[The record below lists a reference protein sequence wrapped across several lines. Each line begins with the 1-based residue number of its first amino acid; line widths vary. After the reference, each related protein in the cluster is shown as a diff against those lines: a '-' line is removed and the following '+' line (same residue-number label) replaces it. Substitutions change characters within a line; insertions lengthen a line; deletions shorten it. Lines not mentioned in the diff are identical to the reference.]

1 MPLVYSS
8 PPFETWPEQARTRWS
23 GSPAVQNWSPRY
35 RGRVARAY
43 GRLLAHAGTPD
54 LAQTD
59 LQEAVQAF
67 CAAAEARLTSS
78 SAITYTEELTYALLI
93 LHPDVD
99 WTWLQARN
107 RSRRAARRGVSKGDG
122 EERGEPHRA
131 QVDGHTWPEDQRQ
144 RLQRSAGR
152 VSDVLRSRV
161 KSTGWTPRSQRQPAS
176 PEPSGPVAKSTAT
189 WSASRRTSVFATWD
203 RYQRLAAQMNLPAM
217 PTPDSLGAFVK
228 VVVTKNPDISEI
240 SLADY
245 IGRIY
250 AACCVL
256 YPEQNWSWLKHDWRA
271 MKALAQESRDKRA
284 QLVPI
289 EELYCFGIRLMHR
302 AFDMPRTVEA
312 ATMYRDGLFI
322 ALLALRPKRRSNI
335 TSLKVGVTLL
345 LDAEGTPD
353 TIVFARTKNAS
364 PSTTP
369 YPSQHLGVYHDIW
382 WQQFRPI
389 LLGDRPDRG
398 DVWIGK
404 QGEAVGPNQLWRQ
417 MRKRTA
423 APEPVGLG
431 RAIGVHIVRTIYATS
446 MAEATSDPTLLRLT
460 PWMLDHRD
468 PRSIEPYN
476 MQASGMAAAAELER
490 AADRLRLRNQ
500 RP

>member
-1 MPLVYSS
+1 
-8 PPFETWPEQARTRWS
+8 
-23 GSPAVQNWSPRY
+23 
-35 RGRVARAY
+35 
-43 GRLLAHAGTPD
+43 
-54 LAQTD
+54 
-59 LQEAVQAF
+59 
-67 CAAAEARLTSS
+67 
-78 SAITYTEELTYALLI
+78 
-93 LHPDVD
+93 
-99 WTWLQARN
+99 
-107 RSRRAARRGVSKGDG
+107 
-122 EERGEPHRA
+122 
-131 QVDGHTWPEDQRQ
+131 
-144 RLQRSAGR
+144 
-152 VSDVLRSRV
+152 
-161 KSTGWTPRSQRQPAS
+161 
-176 PEPSGPVAKSTAT
+176 
-189 WSASRRTSVFATWD
+189 
-203 RYQRLAAQMNLPAM
+203 
-217 PTPDSLGAFVK
+217 VK
-228 VVVTKNPDISEI
+228 VVVTRNPDISEI

-289 EELYCFGIRLMHR
+289 EELYCFGLRLMHR

-335 TSLKVGVTLL
+335 ATLQVGTTLL
-345 LDAEGTPD
+345 TDVAGVPE
-353 TIVFARTKNAS
+353 TIVFATTKNGSA
-364 PSTTP
+364 STTP
-369 YPSQHLGVYHDIW
+369 YPSQHLGQYHKIW
-382 WQQFRPI
+382 WTQFRPV
-389 LLGDRPDRG
+389 LLGNRSDQG

-404 QGEAVGPNQLWRQ
+404 DGKAVTPGQLWRQ

-423 APEPVGLG
+423 PDAPVGLG
-431 RAIGVHIVRTIYATS
+431 KAIGVHIVRTIYATS
-446 MAEATSDPTLLRLT
+446 MAEATSDPMLLRLT

-476 MQASGMAAAAELER
+476 LQARGLAAAAELER

>member
-1 MPLVYSS
+1 M
-8 PPFETWPEQARTRWS
+8 
-23 GSPAVQNWSPRY
+23 
-35 RGRVARAY
+35 
-43 GRLLAHAGTPD
+43 D
-54 LAQTD
+54 
-59 LQEAVQAF
+59 
-67 CAAAEARLTSS
+67 
-78 SAITYTEELTYALLI
+78 
-93 LHPDVD
+93 
-99 WTWLQARN
+99 
-107 RSRRAARRGVSKGDG
+107 
-122 EERGEPHRA
+122 
-131 QVDGHTWPEDQRQ
+131 
-144 RLQRSAGR
+144 
-152 VSDVLRSRV
+152 
-161 KSTGWTPRSQRQPAS
+161 
-176 PEPSGPVAKSTAT
+176 
-189 WSASRRTSVFATWD
+189 
-203 RYQRLAAQMNLPAM
+203 LPAI

-289 EELYCFGIRLMHR
+289 EELYCFGLRLMHR
-302 AFDMPRTVEA
+302 AFDMPSTVEA

-335 TSLKVGVTLL
+335 ATLQVGTTLL
-345 LDAEGTPD
+345 TDVAGVPE
-353 TIVFARTKNAS
+353 TIVFSTTKNGSA
-364 PSTTP
+364 STTP
-369 YPSQHLGVYHDIW
+369 YPSQHLGQYHKIW
-382 WQQFRPI
+382 WTQFRPV
-389 LLGDRPDRG
+389 LLGNRSDQG
-398 DVWIGK
+398 DIWIGK
-404 QGEAVGPNQLWRQ
+404 DGKAVTPRQLWRQ

-423 APEPVGLG
+423 PDAPVGLG
-431 RAIGVHIVRTIYATS
+431 KAIGVHIVRTIYATS
-446 MAEATSDPTLLRLT
+446 MAEATSDPMLLRLT

-476 MQASGMAAAAELER
+476 LQARGLAAAAELER